1 MITEFSAA
9 LNQVATERGISPDS
23 VLQALNSAL
32 VAAYNRD
39 FEEDANEDDVL
50 VAHIDPITGEAKI
63 LKNGKDVT
71 PPGFGRIATQT
82 AKQVIIQQI
91 RKTETDN
98 ILEEYRDKLG
108 TIVYGVIF
116 RIDSNLVVLDLGRIH
131 GVMPLR
137 EQVETENYRMGQRLN
152 VLVKDIQDGPR
163 GTEIIVSRSDK
174 DFVKALFLSEV
185 PEMQSGVVTV
195 RALAR
200 EAGSRTKI
208 AVISSESSIDPV
220 GACVGHKGVRVQ
232 SVLEELNGEKV
243 DIVPFSA
250 DIEKFIANS
259 LSPATVTGIKL
270 NEETKTAVVRV
281 PEDQQ
286 SLAIGKQG
294 QNVRLA
300 HKLTE
305 WKIDIEG
312 VEDLAK
318 ATAEID
324 KNSENEEKDQKVR
337 KKRTTPIAVL
347 GLDKKVEKALRNVDV
362 STVEKLKEVDRK
374 SLLEIEGIGP
384 RTAEKILKILSVH

>member
-32 VAAYNRD
+32 VAAYTKD
-39 FEEDANEDDVL
+39 FGENITEEDVL
-50 VAHIDPITGEAKI
+50 VAHIDPVTGEARI
-63 LKNGKDVT
+63 LKNSKDVT

-91 RKTETDN
+91 RKTETDS
-98 ILEEYRDKLG
+98 ILEDYRDKIG
-108 TIVYGVIF
+108 TVVYGVIF
-116 RIDSNLVVLDLGRIH
+116 RIDTNLVILDLGRIH
-131 GVMPLR
+131 GVMPFR
-137 EQVETENYRMGQRLN
+137 EQVVGENYRMGQRLN

-163 GTEIIVSRSDK
+163 GTEIIVSRADK
-174 DFVKALFLSEV
+174 DFVKALFLAEV
-185 PEMQSGVVTV
+185 PEMQSGIVTI
-195 RALAR
+195 RAMAR
-200 EAGSRTKI
+200 EAGSRTKV
-208 AVISSESSIDPV
+208 AVSSSETSIDPV

-243 DIVPFSA
+243 DIIPFSA

-259 LSPATVTGIKL
+259 LSPASVTGIKID
-270 NEETKTAVVRV
+270 EKTHTAVVRV

-312 VEDLAK
+312 VEDLDKAAAK
-318 ATAEID
+318 ID
-324 KNSENEEKDQKVR
+324 KEGTGEENQRVR
-337 KKRTTPIAVL
+337 KKKSVPIAVL
-347 GLDKKVEKALRNVDV
+347 NLDKKIEKALRNVDITSLEMLK
-362 STVEKLKEVDRK
+362 STSRAT
-374 SLLEIEGIGP
+374 LLEIEGIGP
-384 RTAEKILKILSVH
+384 RTVDKILKILSVH